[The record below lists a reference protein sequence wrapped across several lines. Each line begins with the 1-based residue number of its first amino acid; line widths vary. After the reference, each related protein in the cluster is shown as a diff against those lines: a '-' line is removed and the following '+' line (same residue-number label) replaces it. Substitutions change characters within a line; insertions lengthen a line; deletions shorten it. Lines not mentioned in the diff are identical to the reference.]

1 MEEKM
6 FILIKRTKFN
16 TFDDRYDVVETAKT
30 LESARMKKNALK
42 ILAKDNESFT
52 IIQFAEEK
60 KQTFVDNIK
69 QLKFPFVEAR

>member
-1 MEEKM
+1 M

-30 LESARMKKNALK
+30 LESARMKKNALN

-52 IIQFAEEK
+52 IIQFAEEVK
-60 KQTFVDNIK
+60 KKTFVDNIK
-69 QLKFPFVEAR
+69 QLKFPFTEAR

>member
-1 MEEKM
+1 ML
-6 FILIKRTKFN
+6 LIVKRTKFN
-16 TFDDRYDVVETAKT
+16 YMDTTFNVVETAKT

-52 IIQFAEEK
+52 IIQFAEEAEK
-60 KQTFVDNIK
+60 KTFVDNIK

>member
-1 MEEKM
+1 M

-30 LESARMKKNALK
+30 LESARMKKNALN

-52 IIQFAEEK
+52 IIQFAEEVK
-60 KQTFVDNIK
+60 KKTFVDNIK

>member
-1 MEEKM
+1 M

-69 QLKFPFVEAR
+69 QLKFPFTEVR

>member
-1 MEEKM
+1 M

-52 IIQFAEEK
+52 IIQFAEEVK
-60 KQTFVDNIK
+60 KKTFVDNIK
-69 QLKFPFVEAR
+69 QLKFPFTEAR

>member
-1 MEEKM
+1 M

-30 LESARMKKNALK
+30 LESARMKKNALN
-42 ILAKDNESFT
+42 ILAKENESFT
-52 IIQFAEEK
+52 IIQFAEEAK
-60 KQTFVDNIK
+60 KKTFVDNIK

>member
-1 MEEKM
+1 M
-6 FILIKRTKFN
+6 FIIIKRTKFN

>member
-1 MEEKM
+1 M

-30 LESARMKKNALK
+30 LESARMKKNALN

>member
-1 MEEKM
+1 M

-30 LESARMKKNALK
+30 LESARMKKNALN
-42 ILAKDNESFT
+42 ILAKENESFT

>member
-1 MEEKM
+1 MLL
-6 FILIKRTKFN
+6 IIKRTKFDNFDN
-16 TFDDRYDVVETAKT
+16 TFNVVETAKT

-52 IIQFAEEK
+52 IIQFAEEAK
-60 KQTFVDNIK
+60 KKTFVDNIK

>member
-1 MEEKM
+1 M
-6 FILIKRTKFN
+6 FIILKRTKFQN
-16 TFDDRYDVVETAKT
+16 FDTTFNVVETAKT

-60 KQTFVDNIK
+60 KQTFMDNVK
-69 QLKFPFVEAR
+69 QLKFPFTEVR

>member
-1 MEEKM
+1 M

-16 TFDDRYDVVETAKT
+16 NFDNTFNVVETAKT

-52 IIQFAEEK
+52 IIQFAEEAK
-60 KQTFVDNIK
+60 KKTFVDNIK